1 HSIKPACI
9 STSFEHP
16 APSADVV
23 VPHSRVKAT
32 SLSNTDPA
40 KAIAS
45 SISTTPTTAS
55 ISTTTPTT
63 ASIITITPT
72 TASIS
77 TTTPTT
83 VSICTTTPSTA
94 SALKSVTRQFVA
106 PPSKATVSKTETST
120 ISVLSETTVSSTVSG
135 STNKA
140 NTTVSSDGQ
149 ITTFNESLTCDDK
162 MAPITATFCTT
173 RFKKETGT
181 SSVNA
186 RRSSH
191 TTEEQM
197 DRKSP
202 KRKRPETRHVPKK
215 RVFLKQSA
223 DDTRLSVSIIKKM
236 AAWFNK
242 AI

>member
-1 HSIKPACI
+1 MHIAIFLVKLFSIPINRLAFLRALSI
-9 STSFEHP
+9 LHP
-16 APSADVV
+16 PADVV

-55 ISTTTPTT
+55 I
-63 ASIITITPT
+63 ITITPT

-77 TTTPTT
+77 TTTPIT

-120 ISVLSETTVSSTVSG
+120 ISILSETTVSSTVSG

-173 RFKKETGT
+173 PFKKETGT
-181 SSVNA
+181 SYVNA

-197 DRKSP
+197 
-202 KRKRPETRHVPKK
+202 VN
-215 RVFLKQSA
+215 FQ
-223 DDTRLSVSIIKKM
+223 
-236 AAWFNK
+236 N
-242 AI
+242 